1 MTFCGSVPSFALALS
16 ATKVT
21 KASPYWSEMN
31 LTAEDVLQV
40 FILEHRGC
48 YRRRDPQDL
57 LLCVDLGGERYGMS
71 AGVNAIDDLDFLLI
85 DQPLHFIDRDVHLAL
100 TVCIN
105 RDHLVLAGDAAALV
119 NKINRDLRAHR
130 ACRRATGSE
139 WSRTGHRRTPIRT
152 VSA

>member
-1 MTFCGSVPSFALALS
+1 
-16 ATKVT
+16 
-21 KASPYWSEMN
+21 
-31 LTAEDVLQV
+31 
-40 FILEHRGC
+40 
-48 YRRRDPQDL
+48 
-57 LLCVDLGGERYGMS
+57 MS

-100 TVCIN
+100 TVGIN

-139 WSRTGHRRTPIRT
+139 WTGQAIQAVSRTLKEEVTFDKSGVTSLDW
-152 VSA
+152 VSYPVLRFAEHPDVVPVVVQRSPEGSCSWVASSSIGFTRA